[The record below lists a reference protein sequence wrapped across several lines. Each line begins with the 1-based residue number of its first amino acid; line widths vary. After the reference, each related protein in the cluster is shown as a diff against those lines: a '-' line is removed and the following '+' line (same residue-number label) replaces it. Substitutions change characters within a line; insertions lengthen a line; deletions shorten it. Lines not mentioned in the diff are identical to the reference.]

1 MTTDSLVASWGYAGG
16 MAKRK
21 SPNSKN
27 KTRSA
32 KPKAQNKAARKAAPA
47 RKAGAQKKPVK
58 RVAGKAIAKKQ
69 PEPQPVVASQPE
81 TVSPTWQRREDTF
94 APPVHEHTKPGDG
107 RGVIR
112 ANEGKRWTA
121 RQGGRG

>member
-1 MTTDSLVASWGYAGG
+1 LLFVSCQFAKQYAEG
-16 MAKRK
+16 MAKR
-21 SPNSKN
+21 NSSSSRT

-32 KPKAQNKAARKAAPA
+32 KPKAQKKAARKAAPA
-47 RKAGAQKKPVK
+47 RKAKAQKKPAK
-58 RVAGKAIAKKQ
+58 RVAAKAVAKKQ
-69 PEPQPVVASQPE
+69 PEPQPVVAAQPE
-81 TVSPTWQRREDTF
+81 TVSPAWQRREDTF
-94 APPVHEHTKPGDG
+94 APPVHEHTKPSDG